1 MAIER
6 SESQQTTC
14 NATAIIDGER
24 KQVAS
29 ATCSIRPGKSMT
41 FSVDVLTDWI
51 QVSMEDRMVVAKM
64 YSDYLTDELVKA
76 GELGIPIV
84 G

>member
-14 NATAIIDGER
+14 NATAVIDGER

-29 ATCSIRPGKSMT
+29 ATCSIRPGKGLT
-41 FSVDVLTDWI
+41 FSIDV
-51 QVSMEDRMVVAKM
+51 MEDSGL
-64 YSDYLTDELVKA
+64 SDDDKKAMADMFGEYLMAELKKA
-76 GELGIPIV
+76 RGLDLPI
-84 G
+84 

>member
-14 NATAIIDGER
+14 NATAVIDGER

-29 ATCSIRPGKSMT
+29 ATCSIRPGRGMT

-51 QVSMEDRMVVAKM
+51 QLSMEDRMVVAKM
-64 YSDYLTDELVKA
+64 FSDYLTDELGKA
-76 GELGIPIV
+76 DELGIPIV